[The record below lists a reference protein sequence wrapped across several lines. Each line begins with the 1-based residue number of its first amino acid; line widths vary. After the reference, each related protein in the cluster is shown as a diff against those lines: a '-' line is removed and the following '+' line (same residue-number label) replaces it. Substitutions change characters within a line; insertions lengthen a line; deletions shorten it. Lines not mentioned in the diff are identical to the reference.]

1 MLRGLVYDV
10 VGSSVVCAR
19 VGSVSRWGRGYSC
32 GLLLLEFSDHS
43 ALQLIVSMGSLGPF
57 VFGTPCFPDQVCQ
70 GLYACLCAE
79 ECCALVAWGSFV
91 DYVPVFFVGLAFEY
105 YVFRCLE
112 FCAAWESDALLYV
125 MRLAYNLQ
133 CNGWAAY
140 SPFSCTALTSVGSLQ
155 SLHKMDRGRS
165 SIPCAYLTR
174 DGPGGSVAI
183 AAP

>member
-1 MLRGLVYDV
+1 MVWYMTWWALLL
-10 VGSSVVCAR
+10 SVLAG
-19 VGSVSRWGRGYSC
+19 GSVSRWGRGYSC

-125 MRLAYNLQ
+125 MRLL
-133 CNGWAAY
+133 NGKPTISNAMGGRLTLRSRVQLSRRWDR
-140 SPFSCTALTSVGSLQ
+140 FSLSTRWTGVGPLFRAL
-155 SLHKMDRGRS
+155 
-165 SIPCAYLTR
+165 I
-174 DGPGGSVAI
+174 
-183 AAP
+183 